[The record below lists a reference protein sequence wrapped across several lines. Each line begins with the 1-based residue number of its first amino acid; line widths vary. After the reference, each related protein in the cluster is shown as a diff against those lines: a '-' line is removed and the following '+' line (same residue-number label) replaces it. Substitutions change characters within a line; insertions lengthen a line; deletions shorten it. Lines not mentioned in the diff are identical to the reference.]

1 VGTDWLPYICGMNNE
16 IKYIPAKEAIIGY
29 SDSSIA
35 KTESNDCV
43 VRAIASAFEMHYD
56 ESHKLVAKI
65 WFRRNREG
73 TRNFTGGMRHM
84 VDNKIPINGK
94 SFSNLGGQYGNM
106 KYDVKVKGQIVK
118 RNMTTGTFIKKY
130 PVGKYLV
137 VVRGHAFSIIDG
149 QVVGNAS
156 DATMKK
162 RVINFAWK
170 VS

>member
-1 VGTDWLPYICGMNNE
+1 MNNE

-29 SDSSIA
+29 SDSTIA

-43 VRAIASAFEMHYD
+43 VRAIASSFEMSYD
-56 ESHKLVAKI
+56 ESHKFVAKI

-73 TRNFTGGMRHM
+73 TRNFVGGLRHM
-84 VDNKIPINGK
+84 INNKVKINGK
-94 SFSNLGGQYGNM
+94 LFETMGNEYGHVS
-106 KYDVKVKGQIVK
+106 YEVKVKGQMVK

-149 QVVGNAS
+149 QVVGNTS

-162 RVINFAWK
+162 RVINNAFK
-170 VS
+170 VC

>member
-1 VGTDWLPYICGMNNE
+1 MDYLPYICGMNNE
-16 IKYIPAKEAIIGY
+16 IKYIPTKEAIIGY
-29 SDSSIA
+29 SDSTIA

-43 VRAIASAFEMHYD
+43 IRAIASSFEMSYD
-56 ESHKLVAKI
+56 DSHKFVAKI
-65 WFRRNREG
+65 WFRKNREG
-73 TRNFTGGMRHM
+73 TRNFVVGMRHM
-84 VDNKIPINGK
+84 VDNKIQINGK
-94 SFSNLGGQYGNM
+94 SFSNLGGQYGSM
-106 KYDVKVKGQIVK
+106 KYDVKVKGQMVK

-149 QVVGNAS
+149 QVVGNTS

>member
-1 VGTDWLPYICGMNNE
+1 MNNE
-16 IKYIPAKEAIIGY
+16 IKYIPTKEAIIGY

-43 VRAIASAFEMHYD
+43 VRAIASAFEIHYD

-73 TRNFTGGMRHM
+73 TRNFAGGMRNM
-84 VDNKIPINGK
+84 VDNKILINGK
-94 SFSNLGGQYGNM
+94 SFSNLGGQYGSM

-118 RNMTTGTFIKKY
+118 RNMTTGTFIKKN

-149 QVVGNAS
+149 KVVGNTG

-162 RVINFAWK
+162 RVILYAWK

>member
-1 VGTDWLPYICGMNNE
+1 MKRLPYICGMNNE
-16 IKYIPAKEAIIGY
+16 IKYIPTKEAIIGY
-29 SDSSIA
+29 SDSTIA

-43 VRAIASAFEMHYD
+43 VRAIASSFEMSYD
-56 ESHKLVAKI
+56 ESHKFVAKI

-73 TRNFTGGMRHM
+73 TRNFVGGLRHM
-84 VDNKIPINGK
+84 INNKVKINGK
-94 SFSNLGGQYGNM
+94 LFETMGNEYGHVS
-106 KYDVKVKGQIVK
+106 YEVKVKGQMVK

>member
-1 VGTDWLPYICGMNNE
+1 MNNE
-16 IKYIPAKEAIIGY
+16 IKYIPTKEAIIGY
-29 SDSSIA
+29 SDSTIA

-43 VRAIASAFEMHYD
+43 VRAIASSFEMSYD
-56 ESHKLVAKI
+56 DSHKFVAKI

-73 TRNFTGGMRHM
+73 TRNFVGGLRHM
-84 VDNKIPINGK
+84 INNKVKINDKLFETMG
-94 SFSNLGGQYGNM
+94 NEYGHVS
-106 KYDVKVKGQIVK
+106 YEVKVKGQMVK

-149 QVVGNAS
+149 QVVGNTS

-162 RVINFAWK
+162 RVINNAFK
-170 VS
+170 IS